1 MDPACLRAHC
11 RAMVLA
17 AEHPVLLVGA
27 GRDRARLIRALAVAR
42 NRTRGPPVPRDH
54 RAVPV
59 GLSGAFDLEFPLSR
73 STVADDMAN
82 RSRACDAGLHA
93 DGHVDVAAEHYRL
106 HELRLLYLRR
116 QVARDS

>member
-42 NRTRGPPVPRDH
+42 DRTRGPPVPRDY

-59 GLSGAFDLEFPLSR
+59 GLSRAFDLEFSLSR
-73 STVADDMAN
+73 STLSDHMA
-82 RSRACDAGLHA
+82 RRCPARHAGPPP
-93 DGHVDVAAEHYRL
+93 DGHAALAPL
-106 HELRLLYLRR
+106 H
-116 QVARDS
+116 S